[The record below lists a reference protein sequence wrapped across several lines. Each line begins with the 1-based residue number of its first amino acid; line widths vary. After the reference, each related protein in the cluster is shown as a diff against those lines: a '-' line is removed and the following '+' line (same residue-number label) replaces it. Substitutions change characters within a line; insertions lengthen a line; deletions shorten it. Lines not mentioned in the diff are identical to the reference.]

1 MYWLISQ
8 INPYTDQI
16 GEYPKKETF
25 SKEYEDLFNLQAK
38 KLSDEERLNDDKE
51 NEGSLFPRSETFK
64 SSLEL
69 AKKGIMFSHESSNTI
84 GLHFEEKSHEP
95 RDLFYR
101 KVVKICDILCVILNL
116 VVVALTFVENEMF
129 YSKNKPYILC
139 WKLLVETVHSAPR
152 NHTWNGVLL
161 ESYNLTSLLFGQTKK
176 DFLPYY
182 SRNSSLV
189 EHNKLILSH
198 YEITPD
204 TFNYSEEV
212 DDWENIKM
220 SLILTEKIENIRYM
234 IIVFS
239 LLSIATNFVI
249 NYMQYKIEDFVS
261 CNVRTLTFY
270 KTKYFY
276 VFILKTVFLSIL
288 PYPKL
293 STYSVYFEADV
304 VHLTL
309 YTNILSCIVYFR
321 FMIMLKLL
329 KYSKWN
335 NKKIVQKC
343 NEHGINHSMIFVTKC
358 LTKENPFFLSVFFFV
373 IFIVP
378 FYATLRINEIYFWL
392 GVSETELRWESYY
405 NTFFYLVF
413 IMLLIPFVEIY
424 AKTIIGRIISILMCV
439 FGLYIISKVMSC
451 LYSISVLNAKENKIH
466 GLSRRFELRNKLK
479 NVNSNIIYNSLL
491 CVIKKKKT
499 YRNRIFTQI
508 KIKAQVNNYISY
520 YEFIPIVENLFDL
533 VEKVQSGINQIEN
546 EINQFESSNLVL
558 KEVLLNQSHIINS
571 QKETIKNLV
580 SFYNLIEENGNL
592 FKKLSE
598 FDRSVLRKEFGRNY
612 TKNEDITNYFKH
624 IEKNDV
630 LFDSIRH
637 DSKVYKDNGG
647 VVKCQKSLNEG
658 ESTLHGYSVLQTEIS
673 NHFDLVFFKKKTKR
687 RLNSDSIYPY
697 LNLKIHKEID
707 EFPDERLV
715 RSFEV

>member
-1 MYWLISQ
+1 M
-8 INPYTDQI
+8 
-16 GEYPKKETF
+16 
-25 SKEYEDLFNLQAK
+25 
-38 KLSDEERLNDDKE
+38 
-51 NEGSLFPRSETFK
+51 
-64 SSLEL
+64 
-69 AKKGIMFSHESSNTI
+69 
-84 GLHFEEKSHEP
+84 
-95 RDLFYR
+95 
-101 KVVKICDILCVILNL
+101 
-116 VVVALTFVENEMF
+116 
-129 YSKNKPYILC
+129 
-139 WKLLVETVHSAPR
+139 
-152 NHTWNGVLL
+152 
-161 ESYNLTSLLFGQTKK
+161 
-176 DFLPYY
+176 
-182 SRNSSLV
+182 
-189 EHNKLILSH
+189 
-198 YEITPD
+198 
-204 TFNYSEEV
+204 
-212 DDWENIKM
+212 
-220 SLILTEKIENIRYM
+220 
-234 IIVFS
+234 
-239 LLSIATNFVI
+239 
-249 NYMQYKIEDFVS
+249 
-261 CNVRTLTFY
+261 
-270 KTKYFY
+270 
-276 VFILKTVFLSIL
+276 
-288 PYPKL
+288 
-293 STYSVYFEADV
+293 
-304 VHLTL
+304 
-309 YTNILSCIVYFR
+309 
-321 FMIMLKLL
+321 
-329 KYSKWN
+329 
-335 NKKIVQKC
+335 
-343 NEHGINHSMIFVTKC
+343 
-358 LTKENPFFLSVFFFV
+358 
-373 IFIVP
+373 
-378 FYATLRINEIYFWL
+378 
-392 GVSETELRWESYY
+392 
-405 NTFFYLVF
+405 
-413 IMLLIPFVEIY
+413 
-424 AKTIIGRIISILMCV
+424 
-439 FGLYIISKVMSC
+439 
-451 LYSISVLNAKENKIH
+451 
-466 GLSRRFELRNKLK
+466 
-479 NVNSNIIYNSLL
+479 L